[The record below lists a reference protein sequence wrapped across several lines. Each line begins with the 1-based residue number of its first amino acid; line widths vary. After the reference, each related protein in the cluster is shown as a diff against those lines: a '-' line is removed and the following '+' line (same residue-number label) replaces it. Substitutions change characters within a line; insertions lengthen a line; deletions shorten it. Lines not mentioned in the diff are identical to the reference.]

1 MIMENQHRI
10 ITGYRDL
17 SVEEIA
23 LMNEIK
29 QAGYMLESIAQKV
42 ERHVAKQ
49 YEATSP
55 SFKSADDLGL
65 DKNDEK
71 RDEAASVISEVKDTP
86 EEARAKS
93 TERNRLNYATP
104 GRWSAIGK
112 THLQEGLMALTRAV
126 AQPGTF

>member
-1 MIMENQHRI
+1 MENQHRI

-17 SVEEIA
+17 SAEEIA

-29 QAGYMLESIAQKV
+29 QAGYMLESIVAKV

-49 YEATSP
+49 YEAVMP
-55 SFKSADDLGL
+55 NFKSADDL
-65 DKNDEK
+65 DIDPSDPK
-71 RDEAASVISEVKDTP
+71 RDDTAAAISEVKDTP

-104 GRWSAIGK
+104 GRWNAIAR

-126 AQPGTF
+126 AQPGSF